1 MSESEQEMSAVFRR
15 FNRHM
20 FHVTRM
26 HHTLAERRV
35 GELGIHR
42 AQHMLLMHLARADA
56 PLSQRALAEHMEIS
70 TAAVAVALKKLEAS
84 GYIHR
89 ASCRHDTRANDTH
102 ITEQGLRIVSESRKA
117 FDEIDTLMFE
127 GISPDELALCL
138 SVMQKMEENL
148 RRATCS
154 EQKEETR

>member
-1 MSESEQEMSAVFRR
+1 MSESEKEISAAYRR

-42 AQHMLLMHLARADA
+42 AQHMLLMHLARTDA
-56 PLSQRALAEHMEIS
+56 PLSQKALAEHMEIS
-70 TAAVAVALKKLEAS
+70 TAAVAVALKKLEAG

-89 ASCRHDTRANDTH
+89 ASCCRDTRANDTH
-102 ITEQGLRIVSESRKA
+102 ITERGLRIVAESRAA
-117 FDEIDTLMFE
+117 FDEIDAAMFS
-127 GISPDELALCL
+127 GISSEELALCL
-138 SVMQKMEENL
+138 SVMQKIEENL
-148 RRATCS
+148 KQAVCS
-154 EQKEETR
+154 DKKEENK

>member
-1 MSESEQEMSAVFRR
+1 MTDSEKEAGAVYRR

-42 AQHMLLMHLARADA
+42 AQHMLLMHLARNDA

-89 ASCRHDTRANDTH
+89 ASCRQDTRANDTH
-102 ITEQGLRIVSESRKA
+102 ITERGLRIVAESRAA
-117 FDEIDTLMFE
+117 FDEIDAAMFA
-127 GISPDELALCL
+127 GISSEDLALCL
-138 SVMQKMEENL
+138 SVMQKIEENL
-148 RRATCS
+148 KQMICS
-154 EQKEETR
+154 GKKEESR